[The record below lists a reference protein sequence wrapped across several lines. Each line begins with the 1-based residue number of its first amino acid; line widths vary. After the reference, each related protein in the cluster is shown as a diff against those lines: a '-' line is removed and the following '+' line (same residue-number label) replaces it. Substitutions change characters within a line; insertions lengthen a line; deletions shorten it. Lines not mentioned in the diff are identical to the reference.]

1 MKKYF
6 ENRYEAI
13 EWIAN
18 YAKDEGKFEVLREQ
32 LMFNHLYTGKYFL
45 DLSKKI
51 GEVVMM
57 KKKM

>member
-1 MKKYF
+1 MKKHF
-6 ENRYEAI
+6 ENRLEAI

-57 KKKM
+57 KNK